1 MAKEIPKPEGWGE
14 LDPKIA
20 KSSPR
25 DFAKPLQQS
34 ATNSLRA
41 PTWPPKGSQ

>member
-14 LDPKIA
+14 LDPNIA

-25 DFAKPLQQS
+25 DFAKPLLLYS
-34 ATNSLRA
+34 IA
-41 PTWPPKGSQ
+41 PPIAFVPERGSQ